1 MLQALGVKAGKA
13 VFGINAWVQFL
24 DRGYKTHNVMEALH
38 DTMNRCTCWSGLV
51 VLTGQY
57 IFVLSCSQD

>member
-1 MLQALGVKAGKA
+1 MLQALGVKTGKA

-38 DTMNRCTCWSGLV
+38 DTMNRCTWSALEWPGSLNWA
-51 VLTGQY
+51 
-57 IFVLSCSQD
+57 IHFCP